1 MAHGWDFTAKQTQS
15 STGQTTLCWAAIV
28 HGTLVNRT
36 VHQQKSVAT
45 SGLQAPEKESGMT
58 HYVNGRSH
66 GLHMLQW
73 FSAKENLTKQTK
85 LSGFSL
91 QQVSS
96 IVGQLLK
103 LDKRLT
109 N

>member
-1 MAHGWDFTAKQTQS
+1 
-15 STGQTTLCWAAIV
+15 
-28 HGTLVNRT
+28 
-36 VHQQKSVAT
+36 
-45 SGLQAPEKESGMT
+45 
-58 HYVNGRSH
+58 
-66 GLHMLQW
+66 MLQW

-109 N
+109 NLAKSKRVILVLHL

>member
-1 MAHGWDFTAKQTQS
+1 M
-15 STGQTTLCWAAIV
+15 

-58 HYVNGRSH
+58 HPVNGISYT
-66 GLHMLQW
+66 LHMLQS

-85 LSGFSL
+85 LSGISL
-91 QQVSS
+91 PQVSS
-96 IVGQLLK
+96 IVGQLLS
-103 LDKRLT
+103 
-109 N
+109 